1 VVRLDA
7 ARGRV
12 VVGPRAALRT
22 ARILLRDMN
31 WIGVGSLDLLL
42 AEGPLDTFV
51 KVRSTRPPQ
60 PAMLMRGVDGF
71 ELELAGGEEGVAPGQ
86 ACVLYDA
93 GSGQARMLGGGF
105 IRQAAPAAQGETI
118 RPARPRR
125 LQVTIR

>member
-22 ARILLRDMN
+22 TRILLRDMN
-31 WIGVGSLDLLL
+31 WIGEGALDVLL

-60 PAMLMRGVDGF
+60 PATLTRGADGF

-105 IRQAAPAAQGETI
+105 IRAAASQSEHTMPPTKP
-118 RPARPRR
+118 RKLRVTAR
-125 LQVTIR
+125 